1 MLYFLPLA
9 AAAIIGV
16 LGMLHLI
23 YTLRDIV
30 SRPRYFVP
38 RDPALLDAMRGTQA
52 ALAPNGHDF
61 WSVLLG
67 IHLTHSI
74 GLLLFALLIVLTVV
88 TPLPALKPLMIGVGL
103 RPDLYRLAVLLSHP
117 SDRSCARNRFD
128 DRWLAAV
135 AGIANDRCDNY
146 SPLGAKTFRL
156 ELRCVLADHA

>member
-1 MLYFLPLA
+1 MPYLPLA
-9 AAAIIGV
+9 AAAIIGI

-23 YTLRDIV
+23 YAVRDIV

-38 RDPALLDAMRGTQA
+38 RDPALLDAMRGTKA

-103 RPDLYRLAVLLSHP
+103 VLTFIAWQFFFHIPLIGVALATALMIVGWLL
-117 SDRSCARNRFD
+117 
-128 DRWLAAV
+128 
-135 AGIANDRCDNY
+135 
-146 SPLGAKTFRL
+146 
-156 ELRCVLADHA
+156 

>member
-1 MLYFLPLA
+1 MSYLPLA
-9 AAAIIGV
+9 AAAILSMLGV
-16 LGMLHLI
+16 LHLI
-23 YTLRDIV
+23 YTVRDIV

-38 RDPALLDAMRGTQA
+38 RDPAVLDAMRGTKA

-103 RPDLYRLAVLLSHP
+103 VLTFIAWQFFFHIPLIGVALATALMIAGWLL
-117 SDRSCARNRFD
+117 
-128 DRWLAAV
+128 
-135 AGIANDRCDNY
+135 
-146 SPLGAKTFRL
+146 
-156 ELRCVLADHA
+156 

>member
-38 RDPALLDAMRGTQA
+38 RDPALLDAMRGTHA

-103 RPDLYRLAVLLSHP
+103 VLTFIAWQFFFHIPLIGVALATALMIVGWLL
-117 SDRSCARNRFD
+117 
-128 DRWLAAV
+128 
-135 AGIANDRCDNY
+135 
-146 SPLGAKTFRL
+146 
-156 ELRCVLADHA
+156 

>member
-1 MLYFLPLA
+1 MSYLPLA
-9 AAAIIGV
+9 AAAILSILGV
-16 LGMLHLI
+16 LHLT
-23 YTLRDIV
+23 YTVRDIV

-38 RDPALLDAMRGTQA
+38 RDPAVLDAMRGTQA

-103 RPDLYRLAVLLSHP
+103 VLTFIAWRFFFHIPLIGVALATALMIVGWLL
-117 SDRSCARNRFD
+117 
-128 DRWLAAV
+128 
-135 AGIANDRCDNY
+135 
-146 SPLGAKTFRL
+146 
-156 ELRCVLADHA
+156 

>member
-103 RPDLYRLAVLLSHP
+103 VLTFIAWQFFFHIPLIGVALATALMIVGWLL
-117 SDRSCARNRFD
+117 
-128 DRWLAAV
+128 
-135 AGIANDRCDNY
+135 
-146 SPLGAKTFRL
+146 
-156 ELRCVLADHA
+156 

>member
-1 MLYFLPLA
+1 MSYLPLA
-9 AAAIIGV
+9 AAAILSILGV
-16 LGMLHLI
+16 LHLT
-23 YTLRDIV
+23 YTVRDIV

-38 RDPALLDAMRGTQA
+38 RDPAVLDAMRGTKA

-103 RPDLYRLAVLLSHP
+103 VLTFIAWQFFFHIPLIGVALATTLMVVGWLL
-117 SDRSCARNRFD
+117 
-128 DRWLAAV
+128 
-135 AGIANDRCDNY
+135 
-146 SPLGAKTFRL
+146 
-156 ELRCVLADHA
+156 

>member
-1 MLYFLPLA
+1 MSYLPLA
-9 AAAIIGV
+9 AAAILSILGV
-16 LGMLHLI
+16 LHLT
-23 YTLRDIV
+23 YTVRDIV

-38 RDPALLDAMRGTQA
+38 RDPAVLDAMRGTQA

-103 RPDLYRLAVLLSHP
+103 ILTFIAWKFFFHIPLIGVALATALMIVG
-117 SDRSCARNRFD
+117 
-128 DRWLAAV
+128 WLA
-135 AGIANDRCDNY
+135 
-146 SPLGAKTFRL
+146 
-156 ELRCVLADHA
+156 

>member
-1 MLYFLPLA
+1 MSYLPLA
-9 AAAIIGV
+9 AAPILGILGV
-16 LGMLHLI
+16 LHLT
-23 YTLRDIV
+23 YTVRDIV

-38 RDPALLDAMRGTQA
+38 RDPAVLDAMRGTQA

-103 RPDLYRLAVLLSHP
+103 VLTFIAWRFFFHIPLIGVALATALMIVGWLL
-117 SDRSCARNRFD
+117 
-128 DRWLAAV
+128 
-135 AGIANDRCDNY
+135 
-146 SPLGAKTFRL
+146 
-156 ELRCVLADHA
+156 

>member
-1 MLYFLPLA
+1 MLYFLPLT
-9 AAAIIGV
+9 AAAIIGI

-23 YTLRDIV
+23 YTVRDIV

-103 RPDLYRLAVLLSHP
+103 VLTFIAWQFFFHIPLIGVALATALMIVGWLL
-117 SDRSCARNRFD
+117 
-128 DRWLAAV
+128 
-135 AGIANDRCDNY
+135 
-146 SPLGAKTFRL
+146 
-156 ELRCVLADHA
+156 

>member
-1 MLYFLPLA
+1 MSYLPLA
-9 AAAIIGV
+9 AAAILSILGV
-16 LGMLHLI
+16 LHLT
-23 YTLRDIV
+23 YTVRDIV

-38 RDPALLDAMRGTQA
+38 RDPAVLDAMRGTQA

-103 RPDLYRLAVLLSHP
+103 VLTFIAWKFFFHIPLIGVALATALMIVG
-117 SDRSCARNRFD
+117 
-128 DRWLAAV
+128 WLA
-135 AGIANDRCDNY
+135 
-146 SPLGAKTFRL
+146 
-156 ELRCVLADHA
+156 

>member
-1 MLYFLPLA
+1 MSYLPLA
-9 AAAIIGV
+9 AAAILSILGV
-16 LGMLHLI
+16 LHLT
-23 YTLRDIV
+23 YTVRDIV

-38 RDPALLDAMRGTQA
+38 RDPAVLDAMRGTRA

-103 RPDLYRLAVLLSHP
+103 VLTFIAWQFFFHIPLIGVALATALMIVGWLL
-117 SDRSCARNRFD
+117 
-128 DRWLAAV
+128 
-135 AGIANDRCDNY
+135 
-146 SPLGAKTFRL
+146 
-156 ELRCVLADHA
+156 